1 MFAKLT
7 EYLMANVSS
16 VMGRQF
22 GGFLFHTLLLLFNMY
37 ERFGFFGL
45 SIVLSGVILIFFLNR
60 PK

>member
-7 EYLMANVSS
+7 EYLIANVSS
-16 VMGRQF
+16 VTCRRF
-22 GGFLFHTLLLLFNMY
+22 GGFLFHTLLLLFNVY

-45 SIVLSGVILIFFLNR
+45 STVSSGVILIFLNR

>member
-16 VMGRQF
+16 VTGRQF
-22 GGFLFHTLLLLFNMY
+22 GGFLFHTLSLLFNMY

-45 SIVLSGVILIFFLNR
+45 SIVFSGAMFLF
-60 PK
+60 